1 MKQSSKERLAT
12 LLMDELL
19 ERLSERESIRKMLGD
34 MASLPINEVV
44 EHLLAEFARAV
55 EDYHFKNHNREK
67 PGKQVAEPPS
77 VDVVRHERAAL
88 LQHSNHEPEI
98 AQAAD
103 PGAVPPVSELK
114 DVVEKSPERPPL
126 PRGAALMP
134 PAETSHAIGSPVA
147 MPPKGPNG
155 HLEQQ
160 QSKKSVDQVEP
171 TIHKTEA
178 PEKTLQLDPIRLEF
192 PKITLKVDLPQSPPP
207 SRTVEAV
214 PQGKEVPRH
223 QPKKQ
228 AQQKPELV
236 NQEEELRRLEELA
249 KKIEVEY
256 AERLNKK
263 LRDEQESLERA
274 KVETVESPTGD
285 ESKDPDAVEAAII
298 NDEEEELVH
307 VEPVGSGKHLA
318 HARYTFADDDFVYVH
333 AVSKIPDNEEPS
345 PDPFMLEEK
354 GIDGH
359 GFAFAL
365 DYEGMRFYL
374 SKINPHEMSISKAM
388 VLLLNKQESMQFQG
402 VHESILNDLRG
413 HGVLLPLEF
422 GTVARGKDQLFD
434 IIDKNKD
441 DLEEALDDIV
451 RTTTWTVTAS
461 VLDGTIAGI
470 VGTEVQAVGRD
481 RSRER
486 ASYTSAPQLKK
497 FDIKVLERILQ
508 REKKIAEAV
517 HAELSAVAE
526 NSDVETMVGLGS
538 GSSEDWKVILKA
550 SYEVAKRDIGKFSRA
565 VTDLQYHH
573 LQYDLMLSLTGDR
586 DFLTLR
592 RK

>member
-365 DYEGMRFYL
+365 DYEG
-374 SKINPHEMSISKAM
+374 
-388 VLLLNKQESMQFQG
+388 